1 MWYQNNQE
9 DLGQETMEERV
20 RMVSCNMNLLD
31 REEDDVATNNKEQRK
46 QRSFEKTA
54 DKFIWCYR
62 FCPRLMYPLA
72 RD

>member
-1 MWYQNNQE
+1 
-9 DLGQETMEERV
+9 MEERV

-54 DKFIWCYR
+54 DKFI
-62 FCPRLMYPLA
+62 
-72 RD
+72 